1 MESLRFFLCLF
12 LFCGSSLSLVCGH
25 GLPKNHVA
33 LFVFGDS
40 LFDPGNNNYIN
51 TIGQANFPPYG
62 ETFFKYPTGRFSDG
76 RLIPDFIGNTFSIF
90 LFVVKYDCM
99 CSECFGFLAAE
110 YANLPL
116 IPPYLQLQP
125 GNHQFTYG
133 INFAS
138 AGAGALAETN
148 QGFVWGS
155 LLVFTMALSCV
166 IWCLSTICL
175 SLKNTLS

>member
-1 MESLRFFLCLF
+1 MASLRFFLCFF

-40 LFDPGNNNYIN
+40 LFDPGNNNYLN
-51 TIGQANFPPYG
+51 TIARANFLPYG

-90 LFVVKYDCM
+90 FFVVKYDCM

-110 YANLPL
+110 YASLPL
-116 IPPYLQLQP
+116 IPPYLQP

-133 INFAS
+133 VNFAS
-138 AGAGALAETN
+138 AIVAALAETN
-148 QGFVWGS
+148 QGMVCACS
-155 LLVFTMALSCV
+155 LVCHVL
-166 IWCLSTICL
+166 
-175 SLKNTLS
+175 